1 MNAHSVAELT
11 LLMILALRKRLGR
24 LNAALKEGNWNAKYE
39 VKGHNLYKSS
49 LGIIGYGNIGRKLSL
64 IANVIGMKILIYD
77 HHPFDSIK
85 QEHASRAK
93 GTFVSLEEL
102 LMNSD
107 TVSLHVPLTDGTRY
121 MIDCPQF
128 NLCRPNCIL
137 INTARADL
145 VNPTALQEALLEK
158 KIAGLGID
166 VHYHEPIHRIDALIN
181 MDNVLATPHVGSQTV
196 ENIELIGERIIDI
209 ITMLNNKGDEY
220 YE

>member
-1 MNAHSVAELT
+1 M
-11 LLMILALRKRLGR
+11 
-24 LNAALKEGNWNAKYE
+24 
-39 VKGHNLYKSS
+39 
-49 LGIIGYGNIGRKLSL
+49 
-64 IANVIGMKILIYD
+64 
-77 HHPFDSIK
+77 
-85 QEHASRAK
+85 
-93 GTFVSLEEL
+93 
-102 LMNSD
+102 
-107 TVSLHVPLTDGTRY
+107 
-121 MIDCPQF
+121 
-128 NLCRPNCIL
+128 
-137 INTARADL
+137 